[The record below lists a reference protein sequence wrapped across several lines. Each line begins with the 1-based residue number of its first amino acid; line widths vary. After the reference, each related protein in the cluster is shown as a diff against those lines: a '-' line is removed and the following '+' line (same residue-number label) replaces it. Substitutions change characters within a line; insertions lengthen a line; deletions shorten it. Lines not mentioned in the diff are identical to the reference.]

1 MPEIVEGM
9 NALQAQFR
17 QLEYSMQRTA
27 LLEAAKA
34 GGDIA
39 AEEMRRLAPRD
50 TGGMADSIK
59 ARPLQ
64 RESDIHEG
72 TVTVGPTKKFFYWLF
87 QEKGTSNHRAQPFM
101 GPALATTKPHI
112 IQAIKDKLWSF
123 IQAAIR

>member
-9 NALQAQFR
+9 NALQAQL
-17 QLEYSMQRTA
+17 QKLEYSMQRTA

-34 GGDIA
+34 GGDIL
-39 AEEMRRLAPRD
+39 AEEAKRLAPRD

-87 QEKGTSNHRAQPFM
+87 QEKGTTHHRAQPFM
-101 GPALATTKPHI
+101 EPALATTKPRI
-112 IQAIKDKLWSF
+112 IQAMKDKLLS
-123 IQAAIR
+123 IVHNAIR